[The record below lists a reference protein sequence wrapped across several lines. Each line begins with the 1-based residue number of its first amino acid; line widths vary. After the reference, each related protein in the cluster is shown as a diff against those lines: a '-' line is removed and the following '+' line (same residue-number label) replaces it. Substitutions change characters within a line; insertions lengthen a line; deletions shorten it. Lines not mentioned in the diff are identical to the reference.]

1 MTNYQEKLMTLKTI
15 RHVVFAAVICAL
27 AVTMA
32 QAGQAKTDV
41 TGAWAFEVTTDAGV
55 GTPNVTLK
63 QDGEKLTGHYSS
75 QTLGEADLTGT
86 VKGNDITFNFQADLG
101 GQSVPVSYKGTIEG
115 GTSMKGTLDI
125 AGGMA
130 TGTFTA
136 KKK

>member
-27 AVTMA
+27 AATLA

-75 QTLGEADLTGT
+75 LTGT
-86 VKGNDITFNFQADLG
+86 VKGNDITFNFQADLA

-130 TGTFTA
+130 SGTFTA